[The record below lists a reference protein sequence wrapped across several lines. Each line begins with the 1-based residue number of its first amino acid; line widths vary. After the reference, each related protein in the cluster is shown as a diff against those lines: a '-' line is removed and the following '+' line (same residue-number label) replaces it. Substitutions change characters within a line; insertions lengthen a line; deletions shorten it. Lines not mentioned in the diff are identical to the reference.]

1 MSSKVSAF
9 GIALLLV
16 TGLAGCG
23 GDNEDAAR
31 ETTTT
36 SGPLQW
42 TIEPGAVLIETA
54 GPSGNLSDVDSDA
67 VIKTI
72 RNYISA
78 ATVDPLLTGSA
89 GDLAP
94 LLTAAAGSSLDATD
108 RNALLDEGLPK
119 ATGPIQVV
127 VVPIKLTALVD
138 KDGVIDLVGA
148 LLEVTVSA
156 ETDSGPVQVH
166 RGGDLLLRREGLAWR
181 IESFRLVVG
190 RTGKG
195 VATPTT
201 SGTGPATSTKPRKRP

>member
-1 MSSKVSAF
+1 MSNKVSAF
-9 GIALLLV
+9 GIVLFVIATACG
-16 TGLAGCG
+16 TGT
-23 GDNEDAAR
+23 NNAASS
-31 ETTTT
+31 TTTPT
-36 SGPLQW
+36 SQVQW

-54 GPSGNLSDVDSDA
+54 GPSGNLSDIDRDA
-67 VIKTI
+67 VIETV

-94 LLTAAAGSSLDATD
+94 LLTAAAASSLDATD
-108 RNALLDEGLPK
+108 RDALLDEGLPK

-127 VVPIKLTALVD
+127 AVPIKLTALVD

-195 VATPTT
+195 VPTPTT
-201 SGTGPATSTKPRKRP
+201 SRTGPPTSTKQRNQP